1 MKTINYISKYAFSAL
16 IFGVVLVSMPLN
28 TISAEMEC
36 SLGRTAVTMT
46 NDKSGKTRV
55 LCLPDQAVSGIE
67 NAADHSAIEISAS
80 CPCWTEEEI
89 LKYDSTLPSVSCET
103 NTGDFGTTCYSIDPK
118 DPKLITEVVGTYNN
132 GTNSSCTN
140 YVDPKKFNTTSL
152 ELKECEALLSGI
164 NTYDACPC
172 WSEKDLAYTYSQKA
186 FGCSDNS
193 SSNAIEC
200 FITGTNTLLFAAGT
214 NTDGTNICLN
224 DVKGDGVKQT
234 ITDREYIGCRVS
246 LDPYQEK

>member
-80 CPCWTEEEI
+80 CPCWTEEDI
-89 LKYDSTLPSVSCET
+89 KSYNTKYPSMSCES
-103 NTGDFGTTCYSIDPK
+103 NTTDSGTTCYSGGPTDPK
-118 DPKLITEVVGTYNN
+118 ARIVLAETLKSETI
-132 GTNSSCTN
+132 SRCT
-140 YVDPKKFNTTSL
+140 DHIGGLKSDTSAL
-152 ELKECEALLSGI
+152 EHQECDALLTVI
-164 NTYDACPC
+164 NPYGSCPC
-172 WSEKDLAYTYSQKA
+172 WSEKELADIYNQKQFVCGGSA
-186 FGCSDNS
+186 GGAVDCYL
-193 SSNAIEC
+193 
-200 FITGTNTLLFAAGT
+200 TGTNTLFFHIALGV
-214 NTDGTNICLN
+214 
-224 DVKGDGVKQT
+224 DVINACINNVNGDGIKQA
-234 ITDREYIGCRVS
+234 ITDTEYKACGVS
-246 LDPYQEK
+246 LVPYKK